1 MRNTLEATVNKLQQ
15 SIKNQEAERDK
26 LKSALESSEIA
37 LKQSEASLS
46 LDQME
51 VDNVGIELEFQRSKK
66 YQDLN
71 NTRFK
76 HSRVLE
82 TMKVSFPLR

>member
-51 VDNVGIELEFQRSKK
+51 VDNVGNELEFQRSKK